1 MVLDDL
7 QIFAKCSSKVNRR
20 MFLISA
26 VCRVS
31 NVVKFFA
38 FNWLTLIIDLNWIFD
53 YIFQNT

>member
-1 MVLDDL
+1 
-7 QIFAKCSSKVNRR
+7 

-26 VCRVS
+26 VYRVC
-31 NVVKFFA
+31 NVVNFFA